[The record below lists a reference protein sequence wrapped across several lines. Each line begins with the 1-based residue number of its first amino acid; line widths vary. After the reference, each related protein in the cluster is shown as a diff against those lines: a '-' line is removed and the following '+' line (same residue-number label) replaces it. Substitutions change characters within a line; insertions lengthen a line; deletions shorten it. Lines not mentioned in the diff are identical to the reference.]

1 MKYHHD
7 TEDWNKSFMRSIH
20 QIHVLIEKHLE
31 QRLTENNNISF
42 AQFLVLLP
50 VRCPAHVSQSQI
62 AEATNLTEATVSR
75 HMTALTEEG
84 FLTRKEDPDNRR
96 KHILALTP
104 KGEKAITEAKRV
116 LEQALDELF
125 QDVSMSDR
133 KLISATFDR
142 ITTKL
147 LDINQS

>member
-1 MKYHHD
+1 
-7 TEDWNKSFMRSIH
+7 
-20 QIHVLIEKHLE
+20 
-31 QRLTENNNISF
+31 
-42 AQFLVLLP
+42 
-50 VRCPAHVSQSQI
+50 
-62 AEATNLTEATVSR
+62 
-75 HMTALTEEG
+75 MTALTEEG
-84 FLTRKEDPDNRR
+84 FLTRKEDPENRR